1 MTKKTNLK
9 TLMAGTTTLLMGLN
23 VFVSPVQ
30 AAEQGKSSAAL
41 AASQTTGKGSNPNSN
56 DAEAA
61 TQSAS
66 APVSDSEQQDGQ
78 KDGDQ
83 NKADSQSQPQVTS
96 DQESDDN
103 NSDTK
108 SVTEKSS
115 IYEDNTK
122 VKDENGNETTI
133 GEVAKNQHDNNA
145 LGLAGMF
152 GIFSKETTIGAD
164 ANSNIATKEYLSGS
178 EFGTWDNTINHN
190 LIDKD
195 INYIDKIDDMGAQ
208 AFRGKNVAVIGKND
222 NVTIKGIQVSVN
234 GHRLDKLTT
243 PDLRKE
249 YEIDSNNPN
258 KKYIDID
265 AEFEE
270 LEKKSDY
277 FSNHKVD
284 SNAKVDLGD
293 MNNRSI
299 DVSNA
304 HPDKN
309 NAIYVDLDA
318 GILDAP
324 QPVKILGLDNVKSS
338 VNGTPTLII
347 NVKNIQ
353 NNELNVGTQIK
364 IYYNNVDMAS
374 HEYHDHANQI
384 LWNFG
389 NELSALN
396 INSGY
401 FMGSILAPKATVNVN
416 VNADGNIV
424 ANTVNVSHG
433 EFHHWDLHP
442 GDSFIEILNP
452 NKDHD
457 GGKDQD
463 GNKGHDGNKD
473 QDNNTTPEKP
483 KGEKPGFPWFPS
495 PAYPE
500 IPGNENPD
508 QPQTPNI
515 TTPNFSEPKS
525 KTPFPDSETVTPSK
539 PKNDVKSFFKAQAKK
554 HVVTKNVAKKTAV
567 DKKKP
572 VTQAPKIEVE
582 HNKVNTA
589 KAVTVATPKS
599 MVERGSVEKV
609 SVKKSAP
616 KAAALPQTGQKQNQ
630 SVLIGIALSA
640 VALIV
645 GFFGRAKKN

>member
-249 YEIDSNNPN
+249 YEIDSNTPN

-463 GNKGHDGNKD
+463 GNKDHDGGKDQDGNKGHDGGKDQDGNKDHDGGKDQDGNKDHDGNKD

-483 KGEKPGFPWFPS
+483 KAEKL
-495 PAYPE
+495 
-500 IPGNENPD
+500 
-508 QPQTPNI
+508 
-515 TTPNFSEPKS
+515 K
-525 KTPFPDSETVTPSK
+525 
-539 PKNDVKSFFKAQAKK
+539 
-554 HVVTKNVAKKTAV
+554 
-567 DKKKP
+567 
-572 VTQAPKIEVE
+572 
-582 HNKVNTA
+582 
-589 KAVTVATPKS
+589 
-599 MVERGSVEKV
+599 
-609 SVKKSAP
+609 
-616 KAAALPQTGQKQNQ
+616 
-630 SVLIGIALSA
+630 
-640 VALIV
+640 
-645 GFFGRAKKN
+645 